1 MRLILLSSVFCFSLF
16 ILSCK
21 STVSLMVDNPE
32 RIVFGS
38 FGGFAG
44 SFKEHTLTPDGSTF
58 SQLRH
63 QGEILNG
70 QKIEQS
76 VVDQAMSVLAQL
88 QKEDYKISDSG
99 NMTYFLRMYK
109 DGVETNE
116 WVWGGNNE
124 KPDQR
129 LRIMFKTLSKFCEEA
144 GSAPKR

>member
-1 MRLILLSSVFCFSLF
+1 
-16 ILSCK
+16 
-21 STVSLMVDNPE
+21 
-32 RIVFGS
+32 
-38 FGGFAG
+38 
-44 SFKEHTLTPDGSTF
+44 
-58 SQLRH
+58 
-63 QGEILNG
+63 
-70 QKIEQS
+70 
-76 VVDQAMSVLAQL
+76 MSVLAQL